1 MTSDLKDLLRQI
13 NQSDLS
19 LLNITEKITEGQR
32 ISADEAMVLYQKAGL
47 PLLGCLANFTREQRF
62 GREVYFVRNIHV
74 EYTNKCVNLC
84 AFCAFRSKSDDDA
97 WEMNADDI
105 LQYINRHAAQ
115 GINEIHIVGGIHPDR
130 DIHFWLP
137 VISAVKK
144 QYPAVHIKA
153 FTAVELDYL
162 TAKAGLSVDEGL
174 QLLKTH
180 GLDSIPGGG
189 AEIFDNALRSTYF
202 PTKISWQRWLQIHRT
217 AHLSGIPSNATMLY
231 GHAET
236 PQNRIFHLSE
246 LRKLQDETGGFNAF
260 IPLKYKHKNNDMTGL
275 GEVPMIE
282 DLRVFALSRIFLDNI
297 PHIKAYWPMLGMD
310 TAMLAMN
317 FGADDLDG
325 TINDTTAIYTRAGAA
340 EQKPALNT
348 EKMVETI
355 RSHHKIPV
363 ERDALYR
370 KIMVY
375 KQI

>member
-1 MTSDLKDLLRQI
+1 MTSHLKHILKQIKACDKTLLR
-13 NQSDLS
+13 
-19 LLNITEKITEGQR
+19 ITEKILEERR
-32 ISADEAMVLYQKAGL
+32 ITGEEALVLYQKAGL
-47 PLLGCLANFTREQRF
+47 PLLGSLANYKREQRH
-62 GREVYFVRNIHV
+62 GNEVYFVCNIHV
-74 EYTNKCVNLC
+74 EYTNKCVNRC

-97 WEMNADDI
+97 WEMNSEDI
-105 LQYINRHAAQ
+105 LQYINSHAAK

-162 TAKAGLSVDEGL
+162 IAQAGLTVDEGL

-180 GLDSIPGGG
+180 GLESIPGGG
-189 AEIFDNALRSTYF
+189 AEIFDDALRHTYF
-202 PTKISWQRWLQIHRT
+202 PTKITWQRWLEIHRS
-217 AHLSGIPSNATMLY
+217 AHMSGIPSNATMLY

-260 IPLKYKHKNNDMTGL
+260 IPLKYKHQNNDMGGL

-340 EQKPALNT
+340 EQKPSLNT
-348 EKMVETI
+348 EQMVEAI
-355 RSHHKIPV
+355 KLHHKTPV
-363 ERDALYR
+363 ERDALYG
-370 KIMVY
+370 KIRVY
-375 KQI
+375 